1 VTTARSSLAAV
12 FLLFCAW
19 VVLALVISAT
29 LAPHSG
35 LRAQEPQPTPI
46 DQQYS
51 TYRGLLEQYR
61 ADEREYQLLRQQYYQ
76 LQTLNS
82 LEEAVQGTRLVYLS
96 RQDVL
101 ISFLEIAIREVQQA
115 PGIEE
120 NERGVVLSELQTV
133 LTKLKDLRRGMDQL
147 ATREDAARISA
158 EFAAIRPQVAV
169 LFQRS
174 VLLVRVGRAKAIFAQ
189 SRNTQQ
195 AIEAAV
201 EAAGLPELRFA
212 EKKRAVAEIDKLVT
226 SIDEQLLSV
235 DTEYAE
241 AVERTNDREFPMD
254 TKGINALYSEFNRLH
269 AYLAELAVL

>member
-1 VTTARSSLAAV
+1 V
-12 FLLFCAW
+12 
-19 VVLALVISAT
+19 
-29 LAPHSG
+29 H
-35 LRAQEPQPTPI
+35 
-46 DQQYS
+46 
-51 TYRGLLEQYR
+51 
-61 ADEREYQLLRQQYYQ
+61 QLLRQQYYQ